1 MDIHT
6 SIKLNDSTLYFA
18 PICKKNHPTY
28 IKTFF
33 FSPTMTDINHLLFLQ
48 ETIKTECR
56 SIIDEQC
63 KDATD
68 YTDKQTLLNNLFVQH
83 MDLNV
88 KIAGLIVKPVI
99 QRTGSVDE

>member
-1 MDIHT
+1 
-6 SIKLNDSTLYFA
+6 
-18 PICKKNHPTY
+18 
-28 IKTFF
+28 
-33 FSPTMTDINHLLFLQ
+33 MTDINHLLFLQ